1 MTETA
6 LDHFWQL
13 VFGAIALKAEAFEP
27 MQTLPLANRVALYVV
42 LIAGFA
48 QASAQGIVLFLNRV
62 KPFRF
67 LLSLLIGAILFAF
80 SYIFWTFSTWI
91 ASSILFKGLTSY
103 VVVARTLGLA
113 YAPLMLSFFIALPY
127 LGVPISVL
135 LSIWSFLA
143 FLTGLKVALGLSTWQ
158 AFWCSALGWA
168 VFQVIDR
175 TIGRPVAAIG
185 RWLKNTVAGVNL
197 VTDLKELEHIVE
209 TGIQRA
215 SGDNRGNQKPRR

>member
-13 VFGAIALKAEAFEP
+13 VFGAIALNTEAFEP
-27 MQTLPLANRVALYVV
+27 MQTLLANRVALYVV

-48 QASAQGIVLFLNRV
+48 QAIAQGIVLFLNRV

-67 LLSLLIGAILFAF
+67 LLSLLIGAVLFAF

-113 YAPLMLSFFIALPY
+113 YAPLMLSFLLPY
-127 LGVPISVL
+127 PIWVCQFLSCFQSGV
-135 LSIWSFLA
+135 F
-143 FLTGLKVALGLSTWQ
+143 
-158 AFWCSALGWA
+158 
-168 VFQVIDR
+168 
-175 TIGRPVAAIG
+175 
-185 RWLKNTVAGVNL
+185 
-197 VTDLKELEHIVE
+197 
-209 TGIQRA
+209 
-215 SGDNRGNQKPRR
+215 